1 MRLNVRWRSGSS
13 AYIILALLVPAS
25 AATGLVLSWTSLGL
39 EFDNYAYDFLF
50 RAEPPALW
58 QPSSIILAIDE
69 QTLAQYGG
77 YPVALRGALADG
89 LDRIQAAHP
98 AAVAVDTILSD
109 PGDPA
114 LSARLEEAFSRAHN
128 LVLSADLLPDG
139 SGWEEPL
146 PRFRKYAAEVGEA
159 HAALDTYDAIS
170 RALPLEKIAGRQR
183 LWALSLAAYRT
194 AHGAEILESQD
205 DLTVG
210 NVRIPSSI
218 RDEAHQR
225 HGRLLGDE
233 RLMRIRF
240 APAGLIPSI
249 SVAQLDRDPALAMKF
264 AGKVVF
270 AGLTAQ
276 TAIRD
281 RWMTPSS
288 SGVMAGV
295 ELHANAYETIAR
307 QMFLVDASPVAVAAS
322 CLALAACAGL
332 IYVFLAG
339 RVANVAALL
348 LAAASQAIPAAA
360 FARSIVWPWLP
371 GTLSAGLALVLAAS
385 WRHLLVRRALVQAG
399 EEKNRYQQ
407 AMQFVTHEMRTP
419 LTAIQGSSELIS
431 RYGAMPEAKRKQMAE
446 LINSESKRLARMIET
461 FLSVERLSA
470 GEMEMKQERFPLA
483 ALVERCTE
491 RARPFADRKRI
502 EIEISALPPDDL
514 TGDRE
519 LMEYAVYNL
528 LTNAVKYSPSNTRV
542 RVFGED
548 DRGDRVRLSIEDQGI
563 GMDKKEVSRIFEKFY
578 RTKRAEQSGE
588 AGTGIGLSIVEQIV
602 TQHGGSI
609 HVESEPGKG
618 SRFTLV
624 LKRAS

>member
-1 MRLNVRWRSGSS
+1 MRLNVRWRSGNS
-13 AYIILALLVPAS
+13 AYLILALLMPAC
-25 AATGLVLSWTSLGL
+25 AAIGLVLAWTSLGL

-50 RAEPPALW
+50 RAEPAAPW

-69 QTLAQYGG
+69 RTLAEYGFPAG
-77 YPVALRGALADG
+77 LRTALADG
-89 LDRIQAAHP
+89 LDRIQSARP
-98 AAVAVDTILSD
+98 AAVAVDTILFDAGEAHPSQK
-109 PGDPA
+109 
-114 LSARLEEAFSRAHN
+114 LEEAFSRTHN
-128 LVLSADLLPDG
+128 LILSADLLPDG
-139 SGWEEPL
+139 SGWEEPIA
-146 PRFRKYAAEVGEA
+146 RFRKYAVEVGQV
-159 HAALDTYDAIS
+159 HVALDTYDAIS
-170 RALPLEKIAGRQR
+170 RELPLEKIAGRQR
-183 LWALSLAAYRT
+183 LWALSLAAYRA
-194 AHGAEILESQD
+194 AHGAEILESPD

-210 NVRIPSSI
+210 SVRIPSSI

-240 APAGLIPSI
+240 APKGLIPSI
-249 SVAQLDRDPALAMKF
+249 SVAELDRDPALASKF

-270 AGLTAQ
+270 AGVTAQ
-276 TAIRD
+276 TVGD
-281 RWMTPSS
+281 RWMTPAS

-295 ELHANAYETIAR
+295 EMHADAYETIAR
-307 QMFLVDASPVAVAAS
+307 QMFLVDASPVAVLAF
-322 CLALAACAGL
+322 CLALVACAGL
-332 IYVFLAG
+332 IFVFLPG
-339 RVANVAALL
+339 RTANLAALL
-348 LAAASQAIPAAA
+348 LIAASQAVPAAA
-360 FARSIVWPWLP
+360 FARSVVWPWLP
-371 GTLSAGLALVLAAS
+371 GTLSAGLALAMAAS
-385 WRHLLVRRALVQAG
+385 WRHLLVRRALARAG

-461 FLSVERLSA
+461 FLSVERLTA

-491 RARPFADRKRI
+491 RARPFADRKQI

-542 RVFGED
+542 KVFGED

-602 TQHGGSI
+602 TQHGGAI

-624 LKRAS
+624 LKRAL